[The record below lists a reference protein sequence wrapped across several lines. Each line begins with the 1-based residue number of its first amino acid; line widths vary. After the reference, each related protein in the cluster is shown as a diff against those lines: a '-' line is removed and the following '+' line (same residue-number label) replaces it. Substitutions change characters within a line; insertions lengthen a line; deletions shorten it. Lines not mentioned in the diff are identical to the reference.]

1 MTNKMTPKMKMKKVT
16 YPEYHGIVMPSFV
29 AWRKAM
35 HKVCSVEFDMYCR
48 LFTEK
53 RTYGARTK
61 YWYSK
66 NDLPDR
72 KIAKYIAQ
80 NPTFSA
86 GSAGVFKVTFQPE
99 YHSTNNHG
107 QSIQSAA
114 LFCSKV

>member
-1 MTNKMTPKMKMKKVT
+1 MKNMKNKLTKSQ
-16 YPEYHGIVMPSFV
+16 YHELVSPAFV

-35 HKVCSVEFDMYCR
+35 HVVCSVEFDMYCR

-53 RTYGARTK
+53 RSHGARTK
-61 YWYSK
+61 YWYSY

-86 GSAGVFKVTFQPE
+86 GSAGVFKVTFQSE
-99 YHSTNNHG
+99 YHSADGHG
-107 QSIQSAA
+107 RPVQSAA
-114 LFCSKV
+114 LFCSKA

>member
-1 MTNKMTPKMKMKKVT
+1 MKNKLTKSQ
-16 YPEYHGIVMPSFV
+16 YHESLSPAFV

-114 LFCSKV
+114 LFCSKA